1 MGEREV
7 NIELVEKSLLG
18 SMFQENYLITDS
30 NIDTDAFTKQFHKNI
45 FSGMRELASQSKAVD
60 YITLLST
67 RVVAELGGANYVADL
82 RNFANV
88 AKFDDYRTILLND
101 WKERRKKNI
110 LVQAQSEDWSI
121 FEIQKAL
128 DKIEL
133 DENAEDTSIEQDLIA
148 MAERPYKQP
157 INETGI
163 LTGLLD
169 LDKMLNGFHPGNLII
184 VAARPSIGK
193 TDTMDHFALR
203 AGWDGHLP
211 IIFSLEMPKEDLIDR
226 LIATTGNYNRLKMR
240 NPYQYFSENQKSTW
254 MQTMANLDQADIH
267 IDDRP
272 GVKVSQIKAKAR
284 QIIKKNPN
292 KKPII
297 LIDYLQIIQSEKQ
310 KTNRTEQIGQ
320 ISGDLKRMARELN
333 CPVVCLSQLN
343 RKVEDRPDKRP
354 MMSDLRD
361 SGNIEQDADVIALLY
376 RDDYYNAETEDK
388 NTLEINVGKQRN
400 GPTGIIKVAYIKET
414 GRLLSIDWGG
424 IQNAK
429 NSKRT
434 NA

>member
-45 FSGMRELASQSKAVD
+45 FSGMRELVSQSKAVD

-67 RVVAELGGANYVADL
+67 RVAAELGGANYVADL

-148 MAERPYKQP
+148 MAERPYKQQ
-157 INETGI
+157 TDTRGI
-163 LTGLLD
+163 MSGLLD
-169 LDKMLNGFHPGNLII
+169 LDKMLNGFHPAELTIL
-184 VAARPSIGK
+184 AARPSMGK
-193 TDTMDHFALR
+193 TDTMNHLALR

-211 IIFSLEMPKEDLIDR
+211 IIFSIEMPKNTLVDR

-240 NPYQYFSENQKSTW
+240 DPYQYFSEEQKATW
-254 MQTMANLDQADIH
+254 MQTMANLDQANVH
-267 IDDRP
+267 IDERS
-272 GVKVSQIKAKAR
+272 GLKTAQIKAKAR
-284 QIIKKNPN
+284 QIIKANPG

-297 LIDYLQIIQSEKQ
+297 LIDYLQIIRPDKPQA
-310 KTNRTEQIGQ
+310 NRAEQIGQ
-320 ISGDLKRMARELN
+320 ISWDLKQIAKELN
-333 CPVVCLSQLN
+333 CPVICLSQLN
-343 RKVEDRPDKRP
+343 RKVEEREDKRP
-354 MMSDLRD
+354 IMSDLRD
-361 SGNIEQDADVIALLY
+361 SGNIEQDADVIAFLY
-376 RDDYYNAETEDK
+376 RDDYYNAESEDK
-388 NTLEINVGKQRN
+388 NTLEINIAKQRN
-400 GPTGIIKVAYIKET
+400 GPTGGVKVAYIKDT
-414 GRLLSIDWGG
+414 GRLLSINWGG